1 MNKRLLLGII
11 ACLVIP
17 FLGVVVATDFAITRQ
32 LGDATNAFL
41 IENFAG
47 VDLFWIDK
55 DGYAFSNGTLVI
67 TTASNAGGEHEV
79 FAGKNGDDLQFRTIQ
94 AGNGTT
100 ITTIGTVI
108 QINATGSGGG
118 GEANTASNVG
128 TGVGVF
134 QTKNGVDLQFHSLLA
149 GGNIT
154 ITDLGDELQINATG
168 GGGSLSDIHDI
179 GNVTSTGCAVDQILK
194 VSGITWGCADLTAGG
209 NVNGDD

>member
-17 FLGVVVATDFAITRQ
+17 FLGAVIATDFTITRQ

-41 IENFAG
+41 IENFSG

-108 QINATGSGGG
+108 QINSTGSGGS

-128 TGVGVF
+128 AGSGVF

-154 ITDLGDELQINATG
+154 ITDLGDELRINATG
-168 GGGSLSDIHDI
+168 DGVGATTMESLT
-179 GNVTSTGCAVDQILK
+179 NVTDTGCATGQILK
-194 VSGITWGCADLTAGG
+194 VSGTTWGCADLTAGG